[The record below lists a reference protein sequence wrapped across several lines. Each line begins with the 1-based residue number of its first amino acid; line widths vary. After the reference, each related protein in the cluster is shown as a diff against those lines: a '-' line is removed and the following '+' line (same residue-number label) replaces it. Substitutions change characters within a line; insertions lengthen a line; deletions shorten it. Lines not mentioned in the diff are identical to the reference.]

1 MSEQTPGD
9 VTSAAKAAGAGTC
22 AVIHPNMIPSGGGET
37 RSAKANL
44 EEAIALAGAIDLD
57 VVHAESFELPKPRPA
72 TLMGKGTVERI
83 ADTLH
88 DLHDCDIAIVNA
100 NLTPVQ
106 QRNLETAWE
115 IKVIDRT
122 GLILE
127 IFGARARTR
136 EGRLQVDLAALS
148 YQLGRLVRSWTHL
161 ERQRGGAGFMGG
173 PGERQIE
180 LDRRMIRQKIARLK
194 RELSEVKRTRS
205 LQRRARQ
212 RVPYPVVALVGY
224 TNAGK
229 STLFNRLT
237 GAEVVAKDQLF
248 ATLDPTMRRLDLP
261 GAGPVI
267 LSDTVGFI
275 SDLPHQLVNAFHAT
289 LEEVVE
295 ADMVLHVR
303 DIADAETEIQRRDV
317 LDVLGELGL
326 GDGTP
331 DSPEAEPQTP
341 MTEALNKIDLLS
353 PDELDALEQRIARQ
367 DNNPPVAISAVT
379 GQGLDML
386 IQRIQDELGDAFGE
400 IEVDLGFDEGATL
413 AWIYEHGDVLDR
425 QDGEAGIHLRVR
437 LDARSQSQLLSRI
450 DSSRQARLH

>member
-1 MSEQTPGD
+1 MTEQTPGD
-9 VTSAAKAAGAGTC
+9 VSSAAKAAGAGTC
-22 AVIHPNMIPSGGGET
+22 AVIHPNLLSPNGGEV
-37 RSAKANL
+37 RSAHANL

-57 VVHAESFELPKPRPA
+57 VVHSEAFELPKPRPS
-72 TLMGKGTVERI
+72 TLLGKGTVERI
-83 ADTLH
+83 GETLAA
-88 DLHDCDIAIVNA
+88 LEDCDIAVVNA

-106 QRNLETAWE
+106 QRNLETAWN

-194 RELSEVKRTRS
+194 RELAEVKRTRS

-229 STLFNRLT
+229 STLFNHLT
-237 GAEVVAKDQLF
+237 GAEVYAKDQLF

-261 GAGPVI
+261 GGGPVI

-289 LEEVVE
+289 LEEVLE

-303 DIADAETEIQRRDV
+303 DIADPETEIQRQDV
-317 LDVLGELGL
+317 LTVLGELGL
-326 GDGTP
+326 GSDQDDGE
-331 DSPEAEPQTP
+331 DGKAP
-341 MTEALNKIDLLS
+341 MVEALNKIDLLA

-379 GQGLDML
+379 GQGLDAL
-386 IQRIQDELGDAFGE
+386 VLRIQDELGDAFSE
-400 IEVDLGFDEGATL
+400 LEVDLGFDEGATL
-413 AWIYEHGDVLDR
+413 AWIYEHGEVLDR
-425 QDGEAGIHLRVR
+425 EDGEAGIHLRVR
-437 LDARSQSQLLSRI
+437 LDAKSQSMLLSRI
-450 DSSRQARLH
+450 DSGRQARLH

>member
-1 MSEQTPGD
+1 L
-9 VTSAAKAAGAGTC
+9 SAAAGA
-22 AVIHPNMIPSGGGET
+22 ET
-37 RSAKANL
+37 RSAGANL
-44 EEAIALAGAIDLD
+44 EEAVALAGAIDLE
-57 VVHAESFELPKPRPA
+57 VVHAEAFELAKPRPA
-72 TLMGKGTVERI
+72 TLLGKGTVERI
-83 ADTLH
+83 GETLKNLPEC
-88 DLHDCDIAIVNA
+88 DLAVVNA

-106 QRNLETAWE
+106 QRNLETAWDT
-115 IKVIDRT
+115 KVIDRT

-136 EGRLQVDLAALS
+136 EGRMQVDLAALS

-180 LDRRMIRQKIARLK
+180 LDRRMIRQRIARLK
-194 RELSEVKRTRS
+194 RELAEVKRTRS

-237 GAEVVAKDQLF
+237 GADVYAKDQLF
-248 ATLDPTMRRLDLP
+248 ATLDPTMRRLELP
-261 GAGPVI
+261 NGAPVI

-295 ADMVLHVR
+295 ADMILHVR

-317 LDVLGELGL
+317 LEVLSELGL
-326 GDGTP
+326 EEEEGATP
-331 DSPEAEPQTP
+331 I
-341 MTEALNKIDLLS
+341 TEAWNKIDLLT
-353 PDELDALEQRIARQ
+353 PDALDALRQRIARQ
-367 DNNPPVAISAVT
+367 DNNPPVAISAVS
-379 GQGLDML
+379 GEGLDQL
-386 IQRIQDELGDAFGE
+386 IDRIQDQIGDTMTE
-400 IEVDLGFDEGATL
+400 MEVDLGFDEGATL
-413 AWIYEHGDVLDR
+413 AWIYEHGEVLER
-425 QDGEAGIHLRVR
+425 QDGEAGIHLKVR
-437 LDARSQSQLLSRI
+437 LDARSQAQLLTRI
-450 DSSRQARLH
+450 DSAHKARLH